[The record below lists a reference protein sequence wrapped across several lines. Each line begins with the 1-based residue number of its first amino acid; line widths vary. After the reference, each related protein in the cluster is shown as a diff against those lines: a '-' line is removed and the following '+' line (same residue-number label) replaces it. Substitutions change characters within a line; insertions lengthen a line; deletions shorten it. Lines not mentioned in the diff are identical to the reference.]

1 MARAQAK
8 RSITL
13 DPEVAAMV
21 DELVQDGHAESFSAA
36 MNTAAGRWAK
46 RQLLDRL
53 LDDMDERRGHPPADE
68 TLEAAARALRAA
80 DEEARGWRR

>member
-36 MNTAAGRWAK
+36 MNEAALRWVSNRRAH
-46 RQLLDRL
+46 RMLDEL
-53 LDDMDERRGHPPADE
+53 AAERGHPVGPELLDAADD
-68 TLEAAARALRAA
+68 AIRAAR
-80 DEEARGWRR
+80 EEARRWDT